1 MLKIRVVR
9 PVEPGEA
16 GPSKQTERPKTATK
30 GKDREVGTS
39 WDKEVLA
46 KTEED
51 REMRR
56 RRIARR
62 IAERRVD
69 LEMLM
74 DEIES
79 LEELLEN
86 EE

>member
-1 MLKIRVVR
+1 MPKIRVVG

-16 GPSKQTERPKTATK
+16 GPSKQTERPKMATK
-30 GKDREVGTS
+30 GKDRKVGTS
-39 WDKEVLA
+39 RDKEVLA

-51 REMRR
+51 REM
-56 RRIARR
+56 RR

-74 DEIES
+74 DEIEG
-79 LEELLEN
+79 LEGLLEN